1 MVNANIAKEI
11 VIEEKGCQCIRYIE
25 LQRIQVRADCS
36 KPALSCSISLAL
48 TIFPNGLRKC
58 QRRILFMYRDDPV
71 QSQDVKL
78 LSHVLTYLLEVL
90 TFTLSHFKNKE
101 IIWLYK
107 PKFPSQNTHC
117 LNQIPLEKLCTFL
130 FKTLRAYLKVQLYSQ
145 KNIQMPKDQILQIFT
160 IRIAALVV
168 RLPDRV
174 ISTRCLEQFI
184 SPKVSQ

>member
-117 LNQIPLEKLCTFL
+117 LNQIDPFRKIVYLPFQNIKSIFEGTTLFPEKYPNAQGSNPT
-130 FKTLRAYLKVQLYSQ
+130 
-145 KNIQMPKDQILQIFT
+145 NIYNQDSC
-160 IRIAALVV
+160 
-168 RLPDRV
+168 
-174 ISTRCLEQFI
+174 ISSKITR
-184 SPKVSQ
+184 